1 MWLLNN
7 AGLVN
12 LFCALAVLSTGA
24 AIYWLVRPK
33 LFEEHPSCQRAFG
46 FWLIQ
51 WFLLIVIWAT
61 YAGFPSRQVLA
72 TIDLYVVAT
81 FGFFWTYAEAETFE
95 WPRTLR
101 NLAGVYGF
109 LLLWNLLIGT
119 QALTKPAHSDWRW
132 LWILPSEAMS
142 ALALFLIAWLFLHR
156 YGCPAIPLACVVIPA
171 YIFLQRPTYYTMFI
185 EARSPDWALALAV
198 GKIFY
203 GLLFYTLF
211 FLPAPRGYETIQHP
225 HFEINSPKLLRVR
238 RWALGVVA
246 GLIGSVV
253 ATVLSEW
260 LGSLL
265 KSK

>member
-12 LFCALAVLSTGA
+12 LFCALAVLLAGA
-24 AIYWLVRPK
+24 AIYWFAKPK
-33 LFEEHPSCQRAFG
+33 LFGDHPFCQRAFG

-61 YAGFPSRQVLA
+61 YAGYPSRQVLA

-101 NLAGVYGF
+101 NLAGIFGV
-109 LLLWNLLIGT
+109 LLLWNLLVGT
-119 QALTKPAHSDWRW
+119 QALAKPPDSDWRW
-132 LWILPSEAMS
+132 LWILPSETMS
-142 ALALFLIAWLFLHR
+142 ALALFLVALVFLYR
-156 YGCPAIPLACVVIPA
+156 YGYPAIPLAGVVVPA
-171 YIFLQRPTYYTMFI
+171 YAFLQRPTYYTLFI
-185 EARSPDWALALAV
+185 EARSSDWALALAV

-203 GLLFYTLF
+203 GLLFYTVF
-211 FLPAPRGYETIQHP
+211 FLPARGYETIQHP
-225 HFEINSPKLLRVR
+225 HFDIDAPKIVRAR
-238 RWALGVVA
+238 RWVLGAVG
-246 GLIGSVV
+246 GLVGSVL

-260 LGSLL
+260 LGRLL